1 VSPPRIIRLVGTND
15 RGVAIG
21 QYHPRAKYPD
31 ELIDQIREMRED
43 HKMTTREIAAR
54 TGVSRRMV
62 RDVCAYVYRAQTY
75 TNWRRKAGGNGGAKG

>member
-1 VSPPRIIRLVGTND
+1 MNPPRIIRLVGTND

-31 ELIDQIREMRED
+31 ALIDQIREMRED
-43 HKMTTREIAAR
+43 HGLTWREIVSR
-54 TGVSRRMV
+54 TGVSMRMV

-75 TNWRRKAGGNGGAKG
+75 TNWRKAGGNGGAKG

>member
-1 VSPPRIIRLVGTND
+1 MNPPRIIRLVGTND

-31 ELIDQIREMRED
+31 ELIDKIREMRED
-43 HKMTTREIAAR
+43 QGLAWREIVSR
-54 TGVSRRMV
+54 TGVSMRMV

-75 TNWRRKAGGNGGAKG
+75 TNWRKAGGNGGAKG

>member
-1 VSPPRIIRLVGTND
+1 MNPPRIIRLVGTND

-43 HKMTTREIAAR
+43 QRLSTREISAR
-54 TGVSRRMV
+54 TGMSRRMV

-75 TNWRRKAGGNGGAKG
+75 THWRKAKGNGGAKG

>member
-1 VSPPRIIRLVGTND
+1 MGTND

-43 HKMTTREIAAR
+43 HKLTTREIAAR

-75 TNWRRKAGGNGGAKG
+75 TRWRKARGNGGAKG

>member
-1 VSPPRIIRLVGTND
+1 MNPPRIIRLVGTND

-62 RDVCAYVYRAQTY
+62 RDICGYVYRAQTY
-75 TNWRRKAGGNGGAKG
+75 TNWRKAGGNGGAKG

>member
-1 VSPPRIIRLVGTND
+1 MNPPRIIRLVGTND
-15 RGVAIG
+15 RGIAIG

-43 HKMTTREIAAR
+43 QGLTWREIVSR
-54 TGVSRRMV
+54 TGVSMRMV

-75 TNWRRKAGGNGGAKG
+75 TNWRKAGGNGGAKG

>member
-1 VSPPRIIRLVGTND
+1 MNPPRIIRLVGTND

-43 HKMTTREIAAR
+43 QKLTTREIAAR

-62 RDVCAYVYRAQTY
+62 RDVCAYTKRAQTY
-75 TNWRRKAGGNGGAKG
+75 TNWRKGNGGAKG

>member
-1 VSPPRIIRLVGTND
+1 MNLPRIIRLVGTND

-43 HKMTTREIAAR
+43 QGLTWREIVSR
-54 TGVSRRMV
+54 TGVSMRMV
-62 RDVCAYVYRAQTY
+62 RDVCAYTKRAQTY
-75 TNWRRKAGGNGGAKG
+75 TNWRKAGGNGGAKG

>member
-1 VSPPRIIRLVGTND
+1 MNPPRIIRLVGTND

-43 HKMTTREIAAR
+43 QGLTWREIVSR
-54 TGVSRRMV
+54 TGVSMRMV

-75 TNWRRKAGGNGGAKG
+75 TNWRKARGNGGAKG

>member
-1 VSPPRIIRLVGTND
+1 MNRPRIIRLVGTND

-43 HKMTTREIAAR
+43 HGLTWREIVSR
-54 TGVSRRMV
+54 TGVSMRMV
-62 RDVCAYVYRAQTY
+62 RDICAYVYRAQTY
-75 TNWRRKAGGNGGAKG
+75 TNWRKARGNGGAKG

>member
-1 VSPPRIIRLVGTND
+1 MNPPRIIRLVGTND

-43 HKMTTREIAAR
+43 HGLTWREIVSR
-54 TGVSRRMV
+54 TGVSMRMV

-75 TNWRRKAGGNGGAKG
+75 TNWRKAGKNGGAKK

>member
-1 VSPPRIIRLVGTND
+1 MSPPRIIRLVGTND

-21 QYHPRAKYPD
+21 QYHPRAKYSD

-43 HKMTTREIAAR
+43 HKLPTREIAAR

-75 TNWRRKAGGNGGAKG
+75 TNWRKAGGNGGAKG

>member
-1 VSPPRIIRLVGTND
+1 MNPPRIIRLVGMND

-43 HKMTTREIAAR
+43 QRLPTREISAR

-62 RDVCAYVYRAQTY
+62 REICSYAKRAQTY
-75 TNWRRKAGGNGGAKG
+75 TNWRKAGGNGGAKG

>member
-1 VSPPRIIRLVGTND
+1 MNPPRIIRLVGMND
-15 RGVAIG
+15 RGMAIG

-43 HKMTTREIAAR
+43 HKLTTREIAAR

-62 RDVCAYVYRAQTY
+62 RDVCAYTKRAQTY
-75 TNWRRKAGGNGGAKG
+75 TNWRNGNSGAKG